1 LSDEAKK
8 AESIGMSTLNFV
20 SPEDYR
26 QQQMAQESV
35 QARPVA
41 GVLDV
46 VAVASGKGGVGK
58 STVAYHLAREL
69 AAQGKRVGLADVD
82 IYGPSQ
88 ALLCGTGDELRFN
101 EARTRA
107 LPFEKDGVYCMSI
120 GNLYP
125 PEAHIAWKGPIVT
138 EAVLQI
144 LHEVEWPDL
153 DLLIL
158 DMPPGTGDVALTIL
172 EHVPLTGAVVVT
184 TPQQVATLDAARG
197 VRMFHNLNVPVFG
210 IVENMAWLTCPC
222 CGRRRHPFGRKG
234 GEALASRMH
243 VRLLARLPLD
253 PALNDG
259 GAMSEDS
266 QGAYRELADMVARAA
281 ELDRKAREEES
292 RKPGDPRREEG
303 DGKAVWEKLIS

>member
-1 LSDEAKK
+1 MSDDFKK
-8 AESIGMSTLNFV
+8 NDSSGSILNFV
-20 SPEDYR
+20 SPDEFKKSG
-26 QQQMAQESV
+26 QSK
-35 QARPVA
+35 PVHQPTPVP
-41 GVLDV
+41 GVKDV

-58 STVAYHLAREL
+58 STVAFHLARAL
-69 AAQGKRVGLADVD
+69 AEQGKRVGIADAD

-88 ALLCGTGDELRFN
+88 ALLC
-101 EARTRA
+101 RTADVLQYNDDATKA
-107 LPFEKDGVYCMSI
+107 LPFEQNGIYSMSI

-125 PEAHIAWKGPIVT
+125 PEAHIAWKGPIVS

-144 LHEVEWPDL
+144 IFEVEWPDL

-172 EHVPLTGAVVVT
+172 EQVPLTGAVIVT

-222 CGRRRHPFGRKG
+222 CGEKRYPFGKRG

-243 VRLLARLPLD
+243 VRFLGALSLD
-253 PALNDG
+253 VQLNEG
-259 GAMSEDS
+259 GLMSQDS
-266 QGAYRELADMVARAA
+266 VLCYQELADVVAKSA
-281 ELDRKAREEES
+281 ELDRQAREDGIQK
-292 RKPGDPRREEG
+292 RGDPRHGSG
-303 DGKAVWEKLIS
+303 DGKPTWEKLIS